1 MYAFMYKLVARTLSS
16 GLVERIL
23 TVLSLLVGFA
33 VLVVRTSK
41 VRVGQTH
48 GIIRPERLET
58 NKCKAGKGVHTK
70 EETTDR
76 KDAENP
82 R

>member
-1 MYAFMYKLVARTLSS
+1 MYKLVARTLSS

-33 VLVVRTSK
+33 VLVVRTSE
-41 VRVGQTH
+41 VRVGKAH
-48 GIIRPERLET
+48 CVVRSERLET
-58 NKCKAGKGVHTK
+58 NKCKAGEGVHAEKVTA
-70 EETTDR
+70 DR